1 MVSAALTA
9 DSHFDLERVPM
20 KTILIVDDDQDVL
33 IGLERALED
42 AGFST
47 TTAWGREEALRLSE
61 GTRFDLLLIDEGLCV
76 LNFPMLMGEIKR
88 SQPRAI
94 LLLMHTRKN
103 PAAESDLPGASACKW
118 EHDEVKA
125 RVRGYLAA

>member
-1 MVSAALTA
+1 
-9 DSHFDLERVPM
+9 M
-20 KTILIVDDDQDVL
+20 KTILIADDDQDVL

-61 GTRFDLLLIDEGLCV
+61 GARFDLLLIDEDLCV
-76 LNFPMLMGEIKR
+76 RNLSILMGEFRR
-88 SQPRAI
+88 SQPQAV
-94 LLLMHTRKN
+94 LLLMHTRKR
-103 PAAESDLPGASACKW
+103 PPAESYLPVASACKW

-125 RVRGYLAA
+125 RVRGCLAA

>member
-1 MVSAALTA
+1 
-9 DSHFDLERVPM
+9 M
-20 KTILIVDDDQDVL
+20 KTILIADDDQDVL

-76 LNFPMLMGEIKR
+76 LNFPILMGEFRR
-88 SQPRAI
+88 SQPKAV
-94 LLLMHTRKN
+94 LLLMHARRS
-103 PAAESDLPGASACKW
+103 PSAESDLPTASACKW

-125 RVRGYLAA
+125 RVRRCLAA

>member
-1 MVSAALTA
+1 
-9 DSHFDLERVPM
+9 M

-76 LNFPMLMGEIKR
+76 LNFPILMGEMKR
-88 SQPRAI
+88 SQPQAV
-94 LLLMHTRKN
+94 LLLMHTRKGSCGG
-103 PAAESDLPGASACKW
+103 SDLAEASTCKW
-118 EHDEVKA
+118 EHDKVKA
-125 RVRGYLAA
+125 RVQGCLAA

>member
-1 MVSAALTA
+1 
-9 DSHFDLERVPM
+9 M

-47 TTAWGREEALRLSE
+47 TTAWGRDEALRLSK
-61 GTRFDLLLIDEGLCV
+61 GARFDLLLIDEGLCV
-76 LNFPMLMGEIKR
+76 LNYGILMGEIKR

-94 LLLMHTRKN
+94 LLLMHTRKSSCG
-103 PAAESDLPGASACKW
+103 ESDLVEASTCKW
-118 EHDEVKA
+118 EHDKVKA
-125 RVRGYLAA
+125 RVEGCLAA